1 MPDKYQL
8 IQKSKRVWQ
17 LCRLELHK
25 SGDLDILIAIPFGDS
40 FHRLA
45 AAVAELKILRDG
57 QSYFST

>member
-1 MPDKYQL
+1 MPHKYQL

-25 SGDLDILIAIPFGDS
+25 SGDLDVLIAIPFGDP

-45 AAVAELKILRDG
+45 SAIAELRIVRDS
-57 QSYFST
+57 QSYFSP